1 MKTILVVD
9 GYNAINAVPEAKKLL
24 KESLLSA
31 RSKIIMLTEEYV
43 RSSGYI
49 TDFHVVFDG
58 ETRYRG
64 IEKLNVPRDTKHSFS
79 KTGEGDERILDAVR
93 KYSEK
98 ARVILASNDNY
109 IRNNARGYGASLMDS
124 EELAGRKKKKERK
137 PTRDEKLDRRTEET
151 ITREYMEEL
160 GL

>member
-1 MKTILVVD
+1 MKTILIVD
-9 GYNAINAVPEAKKLL
+9 GYNAINAVAEAKKLL

-64 IEKLNVPRDTKHSFS
+64 IERLNVPKDTKHSFS
-79 KTGEGDERILDAVR
+79 KTGEGDEKILDTVR
-93 KYSEK
+93 KCSEK
-98 ARVILASNDNY
+98 CRVILASNDNY
-109 IRNNARGYGASLMDS
+109 IRNNARGYGASLIGS
-124 EELAGRKKKKERK
+124 EELAGKPKEEKVKKEPDKRL
-137 PTRDEKLDRRTEET
+137 DERTKDK